1 MRKKALLL
9 LSGGIDSATLLA
21 KLYDEKYE
29 TYALSFNYGQ
39 KHSVELDY
47 AIQLGKDY
55 ALKEHII
62 LDLPNES
69 FISSAL
75 INKELKPNEF
85 NTVDDLVSG
94 FVNSYVPFRNM
105 IFLSFALSIAESN
118 NIDQIFVGFN
128 KDDSINY
135 WDCKENFINHIN
147 IISGLNTTI
156 KIKSPFINL
165 SKKEV
170 VLLGK
175 SLGVDYDNTISC
187 YQPIGNVECGCCLSC
202 VIKKEAFNE

>member
-85 NTVDDLVSG
+85 NTVDDLVS
-94 FVNSYVPFRNM
+94 
-105 IFLSFALSIAESN
+105 
-118 NIDQIFVGFN
+118 
-128 KDDSINY
+128 
-135 WDCKENFINHIN
+135 
-147 IISGLNTTI
+147 
-156 KIKSPFINL
+156 
-165 SKKEV
+165 
-170 VLLGK
+170 
-175 SLGVDYDNTISC
+175 
-187 YQPIGNVECGCCLSC
+187 
-202 VIKKEAFNE
+202 

>member
-94 FVNSYVPFRNM
+94 FDSAF
-105 IFLSFALSIAESN
+105 
-118 NIDQIFVGFN
+118 FVGS
-128 KDDSINY
+128 KATPKSDLLTIGLLIEDS
-135 WDCKENFINHIN
+135 
-147 IISGLNTTI
+147 
-156 KIKSPFINL
+156 
-165 SKKEV
+165 
-170 VLLGK
+170 
-175 SLGVDYDNTISC
+175 TIST
-187 YQPIGNVECGCCLSC
+187 S
-202 VIKKEAFNE
+202 